1 MDKKEL
7 EDKIEEADKEIQFF
21 DDTGWKEGRKD
32 AVEKWKELVEQRD
45 RVEELEERLNELTI
59 KELEALAEKHE
70 MPFSR
75 SIERKE

>member
-7 EDKIEEADKEIQFF
+7 EDKVEEADKEIQFF

-45 RVEELEERLNELTI
+45 RVEELEERLDELTI
-59 KELEALAEKHE
+59 KELRELLEDE
-70 MPFSR
+70 
-75 SIERKE
+75 